1 MAWEATFLLSPVL
14 LLLLDSG
21 EDRGQGQREGAR
33 LRRGQG
39 AGGVHNGALCLVGRI
54 NGVLWPAAGCKQILN
69 IDTKRVSL

>member
-14 LLLLDSG
+14 LLLLGSG

-39 AGGVHNGALCLVGRI
+39 AGAGGVHNGALCLGKNKNTWGAV
-54 NGVLWPAAGCKQILN
+54 
-69 IDTKRVSL
+69 VSHWL